1 MAQEPYD
8 LTVSDVAELLQ
19 VHPDTVRRWAGAGAL
34 ASWRTPGGQRR
45 FRRSDVDALLA
56 PEGSDAA

>member
-1 MAQEPYD
+1 MAHDPYD
-8 LTVSDVAELLQ
+8 LTVSDVADLLQ
-19 VHPDTVRRWAGAGAL
+19 VHPDTVRRWAAAGAL

-45 FRRSDVDALLA
+45 FRRADVDALLA